1 MDVIRSSTRRRTLD
15 PLAGALALA
24 AATLGGCASSPQL
37 SPRLINAAY
46 EGRYGPAREAIQRNL
61 TDKPSDRDYILD
73 RMRLLILTL
82 ADGQPAAAEE
92 VANQTYSLLR
102 TQGINAD
109 RTVSA
114 VVFNEGVKIWKG
126 EPFEQA
132 LGYHYIAVQK
142 AMLGEWDNARA
153 AAQSSLFLLKNFA
166 ENERAAKNLTSEDL
180 ARRAAEADRRA
191 SGGGDRY
198 LDKGYTP
205 VKTDFTLG
213 YLMTGIAARALGR
226 ADEASDNFNEA
237 ARIDPALAT
246 LAESLRDSRY
256 NTVLIVDVG
265 RGPVKTAYGPDN
277 ALVRFLP
284 TRSYIGAGL
293 TASVRGGDTLVTS
306 ALPPAENVNQ
316 MSQSHMWN
324 NLEDVRQAKSTIG
337 SLLVVGGLASA
348 VAMEDDEA
356 RLAGVGVALA
366 GLIMKASSAA
376 DTRHNELLPAQVFL
390 VPLNLT
396 EFDSTITLDF
406 SGDARSRMVLSAID
420 PPAAGDIQLRYVRI
434 PPYTTPPWLSRGV
447 VIYANEYYQGEVA
460 GDGLPYILGGRCVRP
475 PTQETLQR
483 YQRAGNLLTM
493 TTVELENLYR
503 AEGITFRV
511 EDQVGVSFAHVLE
524 GGTSLVAPLP
534 GTTGYQRIFGQF
546 HSPYQPR
553 SREVRDLAR
562 SIAAQQPTAGSAM
575 NQTVTPARNQTR

>member
-1 MDVIRSSTRRRTLD
+1 MAPFRLNSVRNIAARRGV
-15 PLAGALALA
+15 ASVVAAVSALAV
-24 AATLGGCASSPQL
+24 LGGCASSPQL

-61 TDKPSDRDYILD
+61 TDRPSDRDYILD

-92 VANQTYSLLR
+92 VANQTYALLR
-102 TQGINAD
+102 TQGLNED

-166 ENERAAKNLTSEDL
+166 ENERAAQTMTTEDV
-180 ARRAAEADRRA
+180 ARRAAEADRRQA
-191 SGGGDRY
+191 GAGDRY
-198 LDKGYTP
+198 LDNGYTP

-226 ADEASDNFNEA
+226 DDEASDNFSEA
-237 ARIDPALAT
+237 ARIDPALAP
-246 LAESLRDSRY
+246 LAESLRDSTY
-256 NTVLIVDVG
+256 NTVLVVDVG

-293 TASVRGGDTLVTS
+293 TASVRGGETLIS
-306 ALPPAENVNQ
+306 AALPPAENVNQ

-376 DTRHNELLPAQVFL
+376 DTRYNELLPAQVFL

-396 EFDSTITLDF
+396 EFDSTVTLDF
-406 SGDARSRMVLSAID
+406 SGDARSRMVLSALN
-420 PPAAGDIQLRYVRI
+420 PPAGGDIQLRYVRI
-434 PPYTTPPWLSRGV
+434 PPYSSLPWLARGE
-447 VIYANEYYQGEVA
+447 ILYANEYYQGEVE

-503 AEGITFRV
+503 AEGITFRI

-534 GTTGYQRIFGQF
+534 GTTGYQRLFAQF
-546 HSPYQPR
+546 HAPNQPR
-553 SREVRDLAR
+553 SREVRDVAQSL
-562 SIAAQQPTAGSAM
+562 AAQQRAAAPQNTSPT
-575 NQTVTPARNQTR
+575 Q